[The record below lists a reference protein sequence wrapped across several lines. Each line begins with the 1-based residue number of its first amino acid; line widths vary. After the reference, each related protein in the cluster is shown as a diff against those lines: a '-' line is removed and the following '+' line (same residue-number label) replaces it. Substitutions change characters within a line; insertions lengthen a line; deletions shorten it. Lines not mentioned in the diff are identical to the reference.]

1 MKATNKLF
9 IKDNEFKFHHELGN
23 SNVYEVP
30 AVFDKSVTSVIG
42 LDAYIPNSVPKRIGA
57 ILCTVMLIV
66 CSFLIASCSNPTSQY
81 DTKIS
86 LAEKLME
93 SHPDSALTIL
103 EEIDPAEL
111 TVDSVKAKYYYVMAF
126 AHDAQSRIALSD
138 SVISFSNEYY
148 RGKNLRRSIRSA
160 TLLASY
166 KFRIGE
172 RATALKMLDSLSSL
186 KDIPDTLQIEPLS
199 RQVQLTAYDNDN
211 EMYIRRLMAIDKSP
225 DRQSQYKF
233 WLYFALLFNGKSH
246 EALDVMNDLIN
257 STTAEDESKQR
268 FIYEYEK
275 LDVLIELRKFEES
288 VHRADSLVSACTDGS
303 SISYIL
309 LWKSLAK
316 LNMHDFAGSAVELAK
331 ADSLALNIPTDER
344 NYFSS
349 FALIIRTVLDYQ
361 RTGKVSF
368 LPFAKIYNS
377 QRDNLFDAQYL
388 QQEATQRALE
398 IENQRLI
405 LKSKNARQTAMIII
419 IVLVALIVS
428 GALTWYALNKKRR
441 ALEML
446 ERNEILQRLVDES
459 KNSQKDS
466 SSNET
471 LRRAMLQQLGII
483 KMVAETPTQQNRE
496 MLRKLS
502 SVESDTDTSLV
513 NWESVY
519 GMIDNLYSGFYSR
532 MHKRHGDMLTDKE
545 EQIIALMV
553 AEFSTKEISVITGQT
568 AATIYVRKSSVRKKL
583 GVPEKEDIVAFLQ
596 QETDD

>member
-1 MKATNKLF
+1 MA
-9 IKDNEFKFHHELGN
+9 IKDILYRCPILLILVAFI
-23 SNVYEVP
+23 
-30 AVFDKSVTSVIG
+30 AACIG
-42 LDAYIPNSVPKRIGA
+42 V
-57 ILCTVMLIV
+57 
-66 CSFLIASCSNPTSQY
+66 SCSHSQQNA
-81 DTKIS
+81 KIIS
-86 LAEKLME
+86 DAERIVDE
-93 SHPDSALTIL
+93 YPDSALNML
-103 EEIDPAEL
+103 EAIDPAEF
-111 TVDSVKAKYYYVMAF
+111 TIDSVRAKYYYMMAF
-126 AHDAQSRIALSD
+126 AHDEQNRVAFSD
-138 SVISFSNEYY
+138 SLISFSDEFY
-148 RGKNLRRSIRSA
+148 RGKDLKRSIRSA

-172 RATALKMLDSLSSL
+172 RATALEILDSLSSL
-186 KDIPDTLQIEPLS
+186 KDVPDSLLIDPLS
-199 RQVQLTAYDNDN
+199 KQVQLMAYDDDN
-211 EMYIRRLMAIDKSP
+211 EMYIRRLMAIDKSS

-233 WLYFALLFNGKSH
+233 WLYFALLFNGKSD

-268 FIYEYEK
+268 FVYEYEK

-288 VHRADSLVSACTDGS
+288 VQRADSLINSCTDES
-303 SISYIL
+303 ATPYIL

-316 LNMHDFAGSAVELAK
+316 LNMHDFAGSADELSK
-331 ADSLALNIPTDER
+331 ADSLALDIPTDER
-344 NYFSS
+344 RYFNS
-349 FALIIRTVLDYQ
+349 FAHIIGTVLDYQ

-405 LKSKNARQTAMIII
+405 LKSKNDRQTAMIII

-428 GALTWYALNKKRR
+428 GALLWYALKRKR
-441 ALEML
+441 KALEVL

-459 KNSQKDS
+459 KSSQKDS
-466 SSNET
+466 SSNEI

-502 SVESDTDTSLV
+502 SVESDTDASLV

-532 MHKRHGDMLTDKE
+532 LHKRHGSILTDKE
-545 EQIIALMV
+545 EQIIALIV
-553 AEFSTKEISVITGQT
+553 AGFSTKEISVITGQT

-583 GVPEKEDIVAFLQ
+583 GVAEKEDIVAFLR
-596 QETDD
+596 QEADD

>member
-1 MKATNKLF
+1 MMKNLVFLF
-9 IKDNEFKFHHELGN
+9 
-23 SNVYEVP
+23 
-30 AVFDKSVTSVIG
+30 
-42 LDAYIPNSVPKRIGA
+42 
-57 ILCTVMLIV
+57 LIV
-66 CSFLIASCSNPTSQY
+66 LVEVFASCSKPMTAY
-81 DTKIS
+81 DQKIT

-93 SHPDSALTIL
+93 SNPDSALTVL
-103 EEIDPAEL
+103 ETIEPAEL

-126 AHDAQSRIALSD
+126 AHDVQSRIAFSD
-138 SVISFSNEYY
+138 SLISFSNEYY
-148 RGKNLRRSIRSA
+148 RGKDLRRSVRCA

-172 RATALKMLDSLSSL
+172 RATALEILDSLSSL
-186 KDIPDTLQIEPLS
+186 KDVPDSLLIDPLS
-199 RQVQLTAYDNDN
+199 KQVQLTAYDDDN

-225 DRQSQYKF
+225 NRQSQYKF
-233 WLYFALLFNGKSH
+233 WLYFALLFNGKSD

-257 STTAEDESKQR
+257 STTAENESKQR
-268 FIYEYEK
+268 FVYEYEK

-288 VHRADSLVSACTDGS
+288 IHRADSLVNTCTDES
-303 SISYIL
+303 AIPYIL

-316 LNMHDFAGSAVELAK
+316 LNMHDFEGSAVELAK

-344 NYFSS
+344 RYFNS
-349 FALIIRTVLDYQ
+349 FAHIIGTVLDYQ

-405 LKSKNARQTAMIII
+405 LKSKNDRQTAMIII

-428 GALTWYALNKKRR
+428 GALLWYALKRKR
-441 ALEML
+441 KALEVL

-459 KNSQKDS
+459 KSSQKDS
-466 SSNET
+466 SSNEI

-502 SVESDTDTSLV
+502 SVESDTDASLV

-532 MHKRHGDMLTDKE
+532 LHKRHGSILTDKE
-545 EQIIALMV
+545 EQIIALIV
-553 AEFSTKEISVITGQT
+553 AGFSTKEISVITGQT

-583 GVPEKEDIVAFLQ
+583 GVAEKEDIVAFLR
-596 QETDD
+596 QEADD

>member
-1 MKATNKLF
+1 MRN
-9 IKDNEFKFHHELGN
+9 
-23 SNVYEVP
+23 
-30 AVFDKSVTSVIG
+30 
-42 LDAYIPNSVPKRIGA
+42 
-57 ILCTVMLIV
+57 LIYL
-66 CSFLIASCSNPTSQY
+66 FLIACVAVFASCSKSMAEYDQEISQ
-81 DTKIS
+81 
-86 LAEKLME
+86 AEKLME
-93 SHPDSALTIL
+93 SNPGSALSIL
-103 EEIDPAEL
+103 KAIDPAEL

-126 AHDAQSRIALSD
+126 AHDSQSRIAFSD
-138 SVISFSNEYY
+138 SLVSFSNEFY
-148 RGKNLRRSIRSA
+148 RDKDLRRSISSA

-172 RATALKMLDSLSSL
+172 RAAALKMLDSLSSL
-186 KDIPDTLQIEPLS
+186 IDVPDSLLIEPLS
-199 RQVQLTAYDNDN
+199 KHVQLTAYDDDN
-211 EMYIRRLMAIDKSP
+211 EMHIRRLMAIDKNP
-225 DRQSQYKF
+225 DRQQQYKF
-233 WLYFALLFNGKSH
+233 QLYFALLFNGKSD
-246 EALDVMNDLIN
+246 EALDVINDLIN
-257 STTAEDESKQR
+257 STTAENESEQH

-288 VHRADSLVSACTDGS
+288 IYRTDSLINACTDKS
-303 SISYIL
+303 SIPYIL

-316 LNMHDFAGSAVELAK
+316 LNMHDFTGSDVELAN
-331 ADSLALNIPTDER
+331 ADSLALTIPTDER
-344 NYFSS
+344 RYFNS
-349 FALIIRTVLDYQ
+349 FAHIIRTVLDYQ

-368 LPFAKIYNS
+368 LPFSKIYNS

-405 LKSKNARQTAMIII
+405 LKSKSDRQTAMIII
-419 IVLVALIVS
+419 IVLFALIVS
-428 GALTWYALNKKRR
+428 GALIWYALNKKRK
-441 ALEML
+441 ALEVL

-459 KNSQKDS
+459 KDSQKDS
-466 SSNET
+466 SLNET

-502 SVESDTDTSLV
+502 SIDSDTDASLV

-532 MHKRHGDMLTDKE
+532 MHHMHGGILTDKE

-596 QETDD
+596 QEADN

>member
-1 MKATNKLF
+1 MV
-9 IKDNEFKFHHELGN
+9 IKDILYRCPILLILVAFF
-23 SNVYEVP
+23 
-30 AVFDKSVTSVIG
+30 AACIG
-42 LDAYIPNSVPKRIGA
+42 V
-57 ILCTVMLIV
+57 
-66 CSFLIASCSNPTSQY
+66 SCSHSQQNA
-81 DTKIS
+81 KIIS
-86 LAEKLME
+86 DAERIVDE
-93 SHPDSALTIL
+93 YPDSALTIL
-103 EEIDPAEL
+103 ETIDPAEL

-126 AHDAQSRIALSD
+126 AHDVQSRIAFSD
-138 SVISFSNEYY
+138 SLISFSNDYY
-148 RGKNLRRSIRSA
+148 RDKDLKRSIRSA

-172 RATALKMLDSLSSL
+172 RTTALEILDSLSSL
-186 KDIPDTLQIEPLS
+186 KDIPDSLLIDPLS
-199 RQVQLTAYDNDN
+199 KHVQLTAYDDDN

-233 WLYFALLFNGKSH
+233 WLYFALLFNGKSD

-257 STTAEDESKQR
+257 STTAENESKQR
-268 FIYEYEK
+268 FVYEYEK

-288 VHRADSLVSACTDGS
+288 IHRADSLVNTCTDES
-303 SISYIL
+303 AIPYIL

-316 LNMHDFAGSAVELAK
+316 LNMHDFEGSAVELAK

-344 NYFSS
+344 KYFNS
-349 FALIIRTVLDYQ
+349 FAHIIGTVLDYQ

-405 LKSKNARQTAMIII
+405 LKSKNDRQTAMIII

-428 GALTWYALNKKRR
+428 GALLWYALKRKR
-441 ALEML
+441 KALEVL

-459 KNSQKDS
+459 KSSQKDS
-466 SSNET
+466 SSNEI

-502 SVESDTDTSLV
+502 SVESDTDASLV

-519 GMIDNLYSGFYSR
+519 DMIDNLYSGFYSR
-532 MHKRHGDMLTDKE
+532 LHKRHGSILTDKE
-545 EQIIALMV
+545 EQIIALIV
-553 AEFSTKEISVITGQT
+553 AGFSTKEISVITGQT

-583 GVPEKEDIVAFLQ
+583 GVGEKEDIVAFLR
-596 QETDD
+596 QEADD

>member
-1 MKATNKLF
+1 MA
-9 IKDNEFKFHHELGN
+9 IKDILYRCPILLILVAFI
-23 SNVYEVP
+23 
-30 AVFDKSVTSVIG
+30 AACIG
-42 LDAYIPNSVPKRIGA
+42 V
-57 ILCTVMLIV
+57 
-66 CSFLIASCSNPTSQY
+66 SCSHSQQNA
-81 DTKIS
+81 KIIS
-86 LAEKLME
+86 DAERIVDE
-93 SHPDSALTIL
+93 YPDSALNML
-103 EEIDPAEL
+103 EAIDPAEF
-111 TVDSVKAKYYYVMAF
+111 TIDSVRAKYYYMMAF
-126 AHDAQSRIALSD
+126 AHDEQNRVAFSD
-138 SVISFSNEYY
+138 SLISFSDEFY
-148 RGKNLRRSIRSA
+148 RGKDLKRSIRSA

-172 RATALKMLDSLSSL
+172 RATALEILDSLSSL
-186 KDIPDTLQIEPLS
+186 KDVPDSLLIDPLS
-199 RQVQLTAYDNDN
+199 KQVQLMAYDDDN

-233 WLYFALLFNGKSH
+233 WLYFALLFNGKSD

-268 FIYEYEK
+268 FVYEYEK

-288 VHRADSLVSACTDGS
+288 VQRADSLINSGTDESATP
-303 SISYIL
+303 YIL

-316 LNMHDFAGSAVELAK
+316 LNMHDFAGSADELSK
-331 ADSLALNIPTDER
+331 ADSLALDIPTDER
-344 NYFSS
+344 RYFNS
-349 FALIIRTVLDYQ
+349 FAHIIGTVLDYQ

-405 LKSKNARQTAMIII
+405 LKSKNDRQTAMIII

-428 GALTWYALNKKRR
+428 GALLWYALKRKR
-441 ALEML
+441 KALEVL

-459 KNSQKDS
+459 KSSQKDS
-466 SSNET
+466 SSNEI

-502 SVESDTDTSLV
+502 SVESDTDASLV

-532 MHKRHGDMLTDKE
+532 LHKRHGSILTDKE
-545 EQIIALMV
+545 EQIIALIV
-553 AEFSTKEISVITGQT
+553 AGFSTKEISVITGQT

-583 GVPEKEDIVAFLQ
+583 GVAEKEDIVAFLR
-596 QETDD
+596 QEADD

>member
-1 MKATNKLF
+1 M
-9 IKDNEFKFHHELGN
+9 
-23 SNVYEVP
+23 
-30 AVFDKSVTSVIG
+30 
-42 LDAYIPNSVPKRIGA
+42 
-57 ILCTVMLIV
+57 
-66 CSFLIASCSNPTSQY
+66 SQY
-81 DTKIS
+81 DKEIS

-93 SHPDSALTIL
+93 SNPDSALTIL
-103 EEIDPAEL
+103 EAIDPAEL

-126 AHDAQSRIALSD
+126 AHDVQGRIAFSD
-138 SVISFSNEYY
+138 SLISFSNEYY
-148 RGKNLRRSIRSA
+148 RGKDLRRSVRSA

-172 RATALKMLDSLSSL
+172 RASAIEMLDSLLSL
-186 KDIPDTLQIEPLS
+186 KDVPDSLLIEPLS
-199 RQVQLTAYDNDN
+199 KQVLLTAYDNDN
-211 EMYIRRLMAIDKSP
+211 EMYIRRLMAIDKNP

-233 WLYFALLFNGKSH
+233 WLYFTLLFNGKSD
-246 EALDVMNDLIN
+246 EAIDVINDLIS
-257 STTAEDESKQR
+257 STTSVDESEQR
-268 FIYEYEK
+268 YIYEYEK
-275 LDVLIELRKFEES
+275 LDVLIELGKYEES
-288 VHRADSLVSACTDGS
+288 VQLADSLINVCNDKS
-303 SISYIL
+303 SIPYTL

-316 LNMHDFAGSAVELAK
+316 LNLHDFAGSAAELAK
-331 ADSLALNIPTDER
+331 ADSLALDIPTDER
-344 NYFSS
+344 RYFNS
-349 FALIIRTVLDYQ
+349 FAHIIGTVLDYQ

-405 LKSKNARQTAMIII
+405 LKSKNDRQTAMIII

-428 GALTWYALNKKRR
+428 GALLWYALKRKR
-441 ALEML
+441 KALEVL
-446 ERNEILQRLVDES
+446 ESNEILQRLVDES
-459 KNSQKDS
+459 NNSQKDS

-502 SVESDTDTSLV
+502 SVESDTDASLV

-532 MHKRHGDMLTDKE
+532 LHKCHGSILTDKE

-553 AEFSTKEISVITGQT
+553 AGFSTKEISVITGQT

-583 GVPEKEDIVAFLQ
+583 GVPEKEDIVAFLR
-596 QETDD
+596 QEADD